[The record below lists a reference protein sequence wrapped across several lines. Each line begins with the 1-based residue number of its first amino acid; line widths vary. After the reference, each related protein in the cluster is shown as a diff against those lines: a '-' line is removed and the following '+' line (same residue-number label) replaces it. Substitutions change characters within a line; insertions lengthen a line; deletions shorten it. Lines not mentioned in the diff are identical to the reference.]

1 MKNILIL
8 ILISLFLSGC
18 FLVLTEEQRKI
29 KDAFENEEKI
39 LKSNILFNR
48 EKNYIPLSDKPI
60 CTGYPIRVLEFDYKP
75 DAGFKSWNNCYGALD
90 IVGAQ
95 KYIGEFKNGY
105 KDGIGEIYD
114 IGGRFFCADLK
125 TAQTVWKYEN
135 TKSQFPISA
144 SAAVTDTTVIMAS
157 KDKNVYA
164 FDPMTGHEQWRISTK
179 SRIEASP
186 VIANNIVLFATTAGN
201 LYAIDIESGKQNW
214 FFEIGFP
221 IVAGP
226 AIAAERLVIGDTNGT
241 VYCFGSL
248 SLGTGESEK

>member
-60 CTGYPIRVLEFDYKP
+60 CTGSPIRVLEFDYKP

-114 IGGRFFCADLK
+114 IGGRFFCAGKFDMGK
-125 TAQTVWKYEN
+125 SSSFYKSFYINKKYKIN
-135 TKSQFPISA
+135 KIS
-144 SAAVTDTTVIMAS
+144 I
-157 KDKNVYA
+157 
-164 FDPMTGHEQWRISTK
+164 
-179 SRIEASP
+179 
-186 VIANNIVLFATTAGN
+186 
-201 LYAIDIESGKQNW
+201 
-214 FFEIGFP
+214 
-221 IVAGP
+221 
-226 AIAAERLVIGDTNGT
+226 
-241 VYCFGSL
+241 
-248 SLGTGESEK
+248 

>member
-1 MKNILIL
+1 MCIRDRAIVNHQATVTGCDSYLRLIDLETGKQSQQLPLGDYIVASPAIL
-8 ILISLFLSGC
+8 GD
-18 FLVLTEEQRKI
+18 LV
-29 KDAFENEEKI
+29 F
-39 LKSNILFNR
+39 
-48 EKNYIPLSDKPI
+48 
-60 CTGYPIRVLEFDYKP
+60 
-75 DAGFKSWNNCYGALD
+75 
-90 IVGAQ
+90 VGT
-95 KYIGEFKNGY
+95 YS
-105 KDGIGEIYD
+105 
-114 IGGRFFCADLK
+114 GRFFCADLK

-135 TKSQFPISA
+135 TKSQFPIFA

-201 LYAIDIESGKQNW
+201 LYAIDIENGKQNW

-241 VYCFGSL
+241 VYCFGSP
-248 SLGTGESEK
+248 SVGAGKSEK